1 LHTVVETQTSNAR
14 LKLPKAYL
22 PYLDIRETET
32 AIKIIKDTFQKK
44 LSKAL
49 NLQRISAPLIV
60 SANTGLN
67 DNLSGVEKPVSFSTK
82 NGNQVEIVQ
91 SLAKWK
97 REALHRYGFL
107 PGEGIYTDMNAIR
120 PDEVVDN
127 LHSFYVDQWDW
138 EMVITEANRNLAF
151 LKQVVK
157 KIYRIIRDTQRDI
170 CKRFPSLPE
179 PFLPSRI
186 HFVHSE
192 ELQRMY
198 PDLSPKERE
207 DAVARTFGAVF
218 IIGIGYPLQ
227 DGAPHDGRAADYD
240 DWITMT
246 ENGYHGLNGD
256 IIVYYPIL
264 DQAVELSSMGIRVD
278 PKSLLEQLELKG
290 ELYKKTLPYHQRLLS
305 GELPLTIGGGIGQ
318 SRLCMIFLRKVHIGE
333 VQASVWPQEMLQICQ
348 NARIPLL

>member
-1 LHTVVETQTSNAR
+1 LHAGIETQTSNTR

-44 LSKAL
+44 LSKTL

-60 SANTGLN
+60 NANTGLN

-82 NGNQVEIVQ
+82 DGNQVEIVQ

-97 REALHRYGFL
+97 REALRRYGFL

-120 PDEVVDN
+120 PDELVDN

-138 EMVITEANRNLAF
+138 EMVITEANRDLAF
-151 LKQVVK
+151 LKRVVRR
-157 KIYRIIRDTQRDI
+157 IYSIIRGTEREI
-170 CKRFPSLPE
+170 CKQFPSLPK

-207 DAVARTFGAVF
+207 DAIARTFGAVF

-246 ENGYHGLNGD
+246 KNGYHGLNGD
-256 IIVYYPIL
+256 IIVYYPLL

-290 ELYKKTLPYHQRLLS
+290 ELHKRTLPYHQKLLS

-318 SRLCMIFLRKVHIGE
+318 SRLCMVFLTKSAHWRSAG
-333 VQASVWPQEMLQICQ
+333 
-348 NARIPLL
+348 